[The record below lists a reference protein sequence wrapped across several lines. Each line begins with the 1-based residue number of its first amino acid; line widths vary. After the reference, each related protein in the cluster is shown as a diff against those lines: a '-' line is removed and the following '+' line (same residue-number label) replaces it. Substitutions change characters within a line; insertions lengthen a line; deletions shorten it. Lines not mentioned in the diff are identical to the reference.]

1 MLKCSDL
8 QKNRPVVF
16 NLFDEIYG
24 EKRPMDGSVIY
35 VLPEKRTV
43 CVSYLDGYK
52 SLTEDV
58 PYEDMLAA
66 YDKDGEMM
74 KFDNIKGPS
83 VLLVAE

>member
-1 MLKCSDL
+1 MLKCSELKKD
-8 QKNRPVVF
+8 RPVVC
-16 NLFDEIYG
+16 NVWDVAHVKKY
-24 EKRPMDGSVIY
+24 PTDGNVIY

-43 CVSYLDGYK
+43 CVGYMDGYHYR
-52 SLTEDV
+52 TDDV

-74 KFDNIKGPS
+74 RFDNIKGPS